1 MSVIGLFFLF
11 AVLVAVVVVPVAT
24 IAAVRAVG
32 RAFNVMG
39 GAASRTADETV
50 DVRLTRIEEAI
61 DAMALQIDRIS
72 RERRAL
78 PTSDQPRERT
88 GIDPATGEDS

>member
-1 MSVIGLFFLF
+1 VIGLFFLF

-39 GAASRTADETV
+39 SAASRPV
-50 DVRLTRIEEAI
+50 DDAVDARLTRIEEAI
-61 DAMALQIDRIS
+61 DAMAMQIDRIS

-78 PTSDQPRERT
+78 PASDAPRERPA
-88 GIDPATGEDS
+88 IDPGTREDS

>member
-1 MSVIGLFFLF
+1 MIGLFLLF

-39 GAASRTADETV
+39 NAAAPPV
-50 DVRLTRIEEAI
+50 DDAVDARLTRIEEAI

-78 PTSDQPRERT
+78 PANDPRERT
-88 GIDPATGEDS
+88 EIDPETREDS

>member
-1 MSVIGLFFLF
+1 VIGLLILF
-11 AVLVAVVVVPVAT
+11 AVLLAVMVVPIAT

-32 RAFNVMG
+32 RTLGGLG
-39 GAASRTADETV
+39 GASFRPV
-50 DVRLTRIEEAI
+50 DDVVDARLTRIEEAI

-78 PTSDQPRERT
+78 PGPDEPQERT
-88 GIDPATGEDS
+88 GPGPVTDEKS